1 MGQRHNEIRDTVCS
15 LASLVWGQIV
25 KEPIVCDPL
34 DSSSETLYADI
45 GIRGVWQ
52 RQATALFDVRVLDTD
67 AKSYLRYSP
76 KSVLANAEK
85 DKKRKYMAACNEK
98 HVSFIPLCFSVV
110 GLMGVEAKTFLDR
123 LGDHLAA
130 KWDRPYSVVIHWLRA
145 KMSFALLRATNLC
158 LRGTRS
164 KLRSLQIEDDAP
176 INPILFY

>member
-1 MGQRHNEIRDTVCS
+1 
-15 LASLVWGQIV
+15 
-25 KEPIVCDPL
+25 
-34 DSSSETLYADI
+34 
-45 GIRGVWQ
+45 
-52 RQATALFDVRVLDTD
+52 
-67 AKSYLRYSP
+67 
-76 KSVLANAEK
+76 
-85 DKKRKYMAACNEK
+85 
-98 HVSFIPLCFSVV
+98 
-110 GLMGVEAKTFLDR
+110 MGVEAKTFLDR